1 MSELTHP
8 ISVTASQTLESQ
20 YTSGVYPKRDLTI
33 VRGKGVKVWDEA
45 GREYFDCVAGIAV
58 AVLGHANPII
68 VDALTKQ
75 AETLITCPGIFHNDK
90 RAQLLEKLVA
100 ITPTNLTRGYLSN
113 SGAEAVEAALK
124 FARLATGRT
133 QVISTMRGF
142 HGRTMGALSLTGNPK
157 YQKPFK
163 PLVPDTQQVPYNKL
177 EKLEA
182 AMSSQT
188 AAVVL
193 EVIQGEGGV
202 RPADQ
207 TYIDAV
213 RALCDEHGALLIID
227 EIQTGFGRTGKL
239 FACEHYNLQPDILC
253 LAKALGG
260 GLPIGA
266 TMISEAVAEK
276 LHPGAHGTTYGGNP
290 LVSAVSL
297 AVINAILDQDLAAHA
312 AEMGAHAHQRINDAN
327 LDVVREVRG
336 KGLIIGIELKQ
347 KVYPTLVALQ
357 QMGVLCVPAGVT
369 TLRLVPP
376 LVISKDEL
384 DRVLDLV
391 IQVLRS

>member
-1 MSELTHP
+1 MLTHP
-8 ISVTASQTLESQ
+8 ISITPSQELEST

-33 VRGKGVKVWDEA
+33 VKGKGAKVWDEE

-68 VDALTKQ
+68 VEALTKQ

-90 RAQLLEKLVA
+90 RAQLLEKLVEV
-100 ITPTNLTRGYLSN
+100 TPASLTRGYLSN

-163 PLVPDTQQVPYNKL
+163 PLVPDTMQVPYNKL

-182 AMSSQT
+182 AISDQT
-188 AAVVL
+188 AAIVI

-207 TYIDAV
+207 AYIDGV
-213 RALCDEHGALLIID
+213 KALCKENGALLIID
-227 EIQTGFGRTGKL
+227 EIQTGFGRTGKF
-239 FACEHYNLQPDILC
+239 FACEHYDLEPDIMC

-276 LHPGAHGTTYGGNP
+276 LHPGAHGTTFGGNP
-290 LVSAVSL
+290 LVCAVSL
-297 AVINAILDQDLAAHA
+297 AVINAIQEQDLTAHA
-312 AEMGAHAHQRINDAN
+312 AEMGAYAQHKINAAEIEM
-327 LDVVREVRG
+327 VREVRG
-336 KGLIIGIELKQ
+336 KGMIIGIELKQ
-347 KVYPTLVALQ
+347 KVYPTLVELQ
-357 QMGVLCVPAGVT
+357 QRGVLCVPAGVT

-376 LVISKDEL
+376 LVMTKDEL
-384 DRVLDLV
+384 DSVLD
-391 IQVLRS
+391 IIISVLDS